1 MAIPPADLL
10 PVGPKATRAFRS
22 VRVLLMPIVR
32 AVFDVRVEGSVFG
45 RGPYVLVA
53 NHLNWLDPFLLLMTM
68 PIEPRLHF
76 LANPENLVKNHWHW
90 WLIRQIRGY
99 IPVDLQRHSDTALFH
114 HVDRCLELGGAVAIF
129 PEAAYGPSE
138 GELQGTWKSGFA
150 FFATK
155 AGAPV
160 LPVALSG
167 TKDLWLR
174 KRVRV
179 VIGKPISTIDRD
191 PHELAREVRE
201 RLAALIPHY
210 REPAGRKPLRKLLTR
225 LLY

>member
-10 PVGPKATRAFRS
+10 PVGPQATVAFR
-22 VRVLLMPIVR
+22 VVR
-32 AVFDVRVEGSVFG
+32 ALLTPVVRTVFAVRVEGALAGS
-45 RGPYVLVA
+45 GPYVLVA
-53 NHLNWLDPFLLLMTM
+53 NHLNWLDPFVLLMAM
-68 PIEPRLHF
+68 PAEPRLHF
-76 LANPENLVKNHWHW
+76 LANPGNLVKNRWHW

-99 IPVDLQRHSDTALFH
+99 IPVDLKRHRDTALFH

-129 PEAAYGPSE
+129 PEAAYGAAE
-138 GELQGTWKSGFA
+138 GELQATWKTGFA
-150 FFATK
+150 FFAAK

-174 KRVRV
+174 KRVQ
-179 VIGKPISTIDRD
+179 VIIGEPIPTLGRQ
-191 PHELAREVRE
+191 PHELAAEARS
-201 RLAALIPHY
+201 RLLQILPPY
-210 REPAGRKPLRKLLTR
+210 REPGGRKPLQGLLTR